1 MEPGVYGGIGNEE
14 YHKGPGLSS
23 SDLKLLARSPL
34 HYKTAKA
41 FHLEETN
48 AMRLGTAVHCAIL
61 EPDRIDVE
69 YVLAPEG
76 IDRRTKAGKAQWAE
90 LEATGKTILSCEEA
104 QVVQGMVESVRM
116 HPTASKL
123 FTGGIAEHSCYWT
136 QTVYYADTSTEILC
150 KCRPDYMKDIA
161 NGYVIVDLK
170 TTLDAREK
178 AFQRR
183 AYWDLGYH
191 LSAAHYV
198 TGLTEIRGIPP
209 QAFIFV
215 AVEKDP
221 PYAVNVF
228 QAGRDFLDEGWAEVE
243 ELYKVYAACMAS
255 GEWPGYPDVIRE
267 LNLPRGAER
276 RLRYVGGESGSQHYG
291 DSDVID
297 V

>member
-23 SDLKLLARSPL
+23 SDLKLLARSPV

-41 FHLEETN
+41 IPPKETD
-48 AMRLGTAVHCAIL
+48 AMRLGTAAHCAVL
-61 EPDRIDVE
+61 EPDRFEKE
-69 YVLAPEG
+69 YTVVPEG
-76 IDRRTKAGKAQWAE
+76 VDRRTKAGKQRWAD
-90 LEATGKTILSCEEA
+90 LEATGKVVLPSDGA
-104 QVVQGMVESVRM
+104 QMVQGMADSVRR

-123 FTGGIAEHSCYWT
+123 FTGGVAEQSCYWS
-136 QTVYYADTSTEILC
+136 QTVYYADASTEILC
-150 KCRPDYMKDIA
+150 KCRPDYVKAISG
-161 NGYVIVDLK
+161 GYVIVDLK
-170 TTLDAREK
+170 TTMDARERP
-178 AFQRR
+178 FQGR

-198 TGLTEIRGIPP
+198 TGLTEIRGAPP

-215 AVEKDP
+215 AVEKEP

-228 QAGRDFLDEGWAEVE
+228 QAGRDFLDQGWAEAE

-255 GEWPGYPDVIRE
+255 GKWPGYPDIIRE

-276 RLRYVGGESGSQHYG
+276 RLRNVGGESGSQHYG